1 MPFDTKARVQAL
13 ATLFDAGTEDAQ
25 GRTYSQKRAASGL
38 GEFCLG
44 TITRVYRMAR
54 NVQQKYM
61 VKWDEGSSTV
71 IEERHL
77 IFVPEAEA
85 GGSSVTAEDDELTG
99 MSDHVTRDA
108 EVTDDEDEDMDV
120 EGPEPVAHA
129 AVAEAVI
136 TPLNGVV
143 QCGEF
148 RWRRVK
154 AIATDARADHP
165 EFDFSIRNVSLTET
179 TSLNELLWLCMPA
192 SRSDLLATVRFRAG
206 APPKPVTLT
215 LTSA

>member
-1 MPFDTKARVQAL
+1 
-13 ATLFDAGTEDAQ
+13 
-25 GRTYSQKRAASGL
+25 
-38 GEFCLG
+38 
-44 TITRVYRMAR
+44 MAR
-54 NVQQKYM
+54 NVPQKYM

-77 IFVPEAEA
+77 TLVPEPEA
-85 GGSSVTAEDDELTG
+85 GGPTVTPADDEVTG
-99 MSDHVTRDA
+99 MAEHVTRDT
-108 EVTDDEDEDMDV
+108 EVTDDEDEDIDV
-120 EGPEPVAHA
+120 EGAEPV
-129 AVAEAVI
+129 VIPDVGDAVI

-154 AIATDARADHP
+154 AIATDPRADHP

-179 TSLNELLWLCMPA
+179 TSLNELLWLCMPV
-192 SRSDLLATVRFRAG
+192 SRSDLLATVHFRAG
-206 APPKPVTLT
+206 APSKPVTLP

>member
-1 MPFDTKARVQAL
+1 MVFENKARVQAR
-13 ATLFDAGTEDAQ
+13 ASLFDAGTEDAQ
-25 GRTYSQKRAASGL
+25 GRTYSQKRTASGL

-44 TITRVYRMAR
+44 TISR
-54 NVQQKYM
+54 NVPQKYM

-77 IFVPEAEA
+77 TVVPEPEA
-85 GGSSVTAEDDELTG
+85 GGPTVTTADDEVTG

-108 EVTDDEDEDMDV
+108 EVTDDEDEDIDV
-120 EGPEPVAHA
+120 EGAEPVALA
-129 AVAEAVI
+129 DVAEAVI

-154 AIATDARADHP
+154 AIATDPATGGPPRIRILDQKRVPYRDHVAQRAFMAVHASEPFGLAGDCPLPCRCAAQTRHP
-165 EFDFSIRNVSLTET
+165 S
-179 TSLNELLWLCMPA
+179 P
-192 SRSDLLATVRFRAG
+192 
-206 APPKPVTLT
+206 
-215 LTSA
+215 

>member
-1 MPFDTKARVQAL
+1 MVFENKARVQAL

-38 GEFCLG
+38 GEYCLG
-44 TITRVYRMAR
+44 TISRVYRMAR
-54 NVQQKYM
+54 NVPQKYM

-77 IFVPEAEA
+77 TVVPEPEA
-85 GGSSVTAEDDELTG
+85 GGPTVTTADDELTG

-108 EVTDDEDEDMDV
+108 EVTDDEDEDIDV
-120 EGPEPVAHA
+120 AEGAEPVALA
-129 AVAEAVI
+129 NAAEAVI

-179 TSLNELLWLCMPA
+179 TSLNELLWLCMPV

-206 APPKPVTLT
+206 APLKPGNLT
-215 LTSA
+215 LT